1 MVSTVVASI
10 LQSYLGKYLE
20 LSEISVGSEI
30 HASDVRIRESAFT
43 DLLVRL
49 LVLLASTKKTQT
61 KNVSCRPAAPQA
73 LAPGRAVRLR
83 QVFKLLKLCSLGLI
97 TSGLLLYERTLF

>member
-1 MVSTVVASI
+1 MVSAVVASL

-43 DLLVRL
+43 DLLVRTPFL
-49 LVLLASTKKTQT
+49 KAQGLRCVAKTL
-61 KNVSCRPAAPQA
+61 RPI
-73 LAPGRAVRLR
+73 L
-83 QVFKLLKLCSLGLI
+83 
-97 TSGLLLYERTLF
+97 